1 MMLEHSEPTK
11 ANQVKLLVIENARTG
26 DGNVKYRETK
36 STFMSAAQVF
46 NLVSKFNPEAKIIQI
61 DTVNVT
67 NTDQA
72 FNGEVYY
79 THEVKIYLYYTGK
92 MDLSMVYRTY
102 EETK

>member
-1 MMLEHSEPTK
+1 MLEHSEPTK

-36 STFMSAAQVF
+36 STFMSAAQAF

-61 DTVNVT
+61 DTRVFQEAEQLPDGQILYNS
-67 NTDQA
+67 
-72 FNGEVYY
+72 Y
-79 THEVKIYLYYTGK
+79 VKIYLYYTGK

-102 EETK
+102 EVTE